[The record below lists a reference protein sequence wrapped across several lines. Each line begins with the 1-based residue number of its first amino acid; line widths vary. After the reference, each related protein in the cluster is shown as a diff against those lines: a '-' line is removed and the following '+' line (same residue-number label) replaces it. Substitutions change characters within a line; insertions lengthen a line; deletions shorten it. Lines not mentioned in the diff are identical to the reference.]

1 MFSASLLE
9 LGLADLLS
17 KKLTLSQWAN
27 QQGSS
32 MVSDSSSFLELLP
45 WLCQWRTIAW
55 KWRSNIPF
63 PPQVAFDQSVRH
75 SNRTQTRTVIGESS
89 DAILMCLPL
98 KGEGY
103 LFVCFLTTLPSLS
116 SWPGYSRVTLHTCSV
131 SSLLFLWYLYLES
144 RDLPG
149 SYIWPWLALVWAVP
163 CSWDQQL
170 LCREKSPDS
179 ALYHRDTVTV
189 L

>member
-1 MFSASLLE
+1 M
-9 LGLADLLS
+9 GLVDLLS

-45 WLCQWRTIAW
+45 WLPQWWTIAC

-63 PPQVAFDQSVRH
+63 PPQVAFGQSVCR
-75 SNRTQTRTVIGESS
+75 SNRTQTRTVSGESS
-89 DAILMCLPL
+89 DVFLMCLPS
-98 KGEGY
+98 KVRFIC
-103 LFVCFLTTLPSLS
+103 LFVFLTTLPSPS
-116 SWPGYSRVTLHTCSV
+116 FWHGYSRVTLHTCSV
-131 SSLLFLWYLYLES
+131 SSFLCLLFLWYLYLES

-163 CSWDQQL
+163 CSWDQQF